1 MLHVR
6 DLRHRYDADFE
17 LRVSA
22 LDVPAGGRLLVTGP
36 SGSGKT
42 TLLHVL
48 AGLLRPDAGAVTL
61 AGHDLAALDEAARDR
76 VRARHVGMVFQR
88 HHLLG
93 VLTVEEN
100 LRLALSLAAP
110 TSQSAG
116 ENAGESD
123 GAARIADT
131 LARLDLTALAPKR
144 PHQLSLGQRQR
155 VAIAR
160 AVLHRP
166 DVILADEPTASLD
179 DARAEAVRDL
189 LAGEA
194 EAVGAALVVATH
206 DRRIADGF
214 GPALRVEADGVWAM
228 A

>member
-1 MLHVR
+1 MLTVR

-17 LRVSA
+17 LRVPA
-22 LDVPAGGRLLVTGP
+22 LDVPAGGRLLVAGP

-42 TLLHVL
+42 TLLHAL
-48 AGLLRPDAGAVTL
+48 AGLLRPDAGTVAL
-61 AGHDLAALDEAARDR
+61 AGHDLTALDEAARDR

-100 LRLALSLAAP
+100 LKLALSLADG
-110 TSQSAG
+110 SA
-116 ENAGESD
+116 D
-123 GAARIADT
+123 GASRLADT
-131 LARLDLTALAPKR
+131 LARLDLTPLARKR

-166 DVILADEPTASLD
+166 AVILADEPTASLD
-179 DARAEAVRDL
+179 DVRAEAVRDL
-189 LAGEA
+189 LTGEA

-206 DRRIADGF
+206 DRRIADRF
-214 GPALRVEADGVWAM
+214 GPTLRAGADGVWAM
-228 A
+228 DTA

>member
-6 DLRHRYDADFE
+6 DLCHRYDADFE
-17 LRVSA
+17 LRVPA

-42 TLLHVL
+42 TLLHIL
-48 AGLLRPDAGAVTL
+48 AGLLRPESGTVLL

-100 LRLALSLAAP
+100 LRLALSLAGA
-110 TSQSAG
+110 
-116 ENAGESD
+116 SD
-123 GAARIADT
+123 GASRIAGT
-131 LARLDLTALAPKR
+131 LARLDLAALAHKR

-179 DARAEAVRDL
+179 DARAESVRDL
-189 LAGEA
+189 LTTEA

-206 DRRIADGF
+206 DRRITDGL
-214 GPALRVEADGVWAM
+214 GPALRVGADGAWAM